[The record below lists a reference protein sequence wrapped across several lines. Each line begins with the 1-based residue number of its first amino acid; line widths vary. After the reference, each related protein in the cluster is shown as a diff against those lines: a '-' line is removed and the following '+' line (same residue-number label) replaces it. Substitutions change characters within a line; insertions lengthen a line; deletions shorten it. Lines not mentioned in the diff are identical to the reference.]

1 MFEGDWRIA
10 FNMAPPIFARRDKVT
25 GLPRKQEYGAWMLQ
39 VLRVLARLKGL
50 RGTWLDVF
58 GRTAERRHDRA
69 ILAEYEE
76 LMTELCDRLTPQ
88 SHAVAVE
95 LAALPDAIRGFG
107 HIRARHI
114 EQAERRRQELIDQ
127 LNGLG
132 TTDRPVDA
140 SVRRARSRVVMAG

>member
-1 MFEGDWRIA
+1 LANCVQHGAADFR
-10 FNMAPPIFARRDKVT
+10 PARQ
-25 GLPRKQEYGAWMLQ
+25 G
-39 VLRVLARLKGL
+39 ARLKGL